1 LLLRHG
7 QGVNVVPPGADTL
20 SFKSLV
26 IQMSDHLA
34 VGVFQPVGT
43 DGKINVTKSPPLLYV
58 LDTREGEGGEI
69 SASSLRTANLTL
81 NASVSAWTPLV
92 GSVAKGF
99 PSCEK
104 SVLGNQ
110 PLLPLQ
116 AGQAVLIGL
125 TMAPPAV
132 ALVPVATTHERWAT
146 AKRQRRGRRNK
157 WPP

>member
-1 LLLRHG
+1 MD
-7 QGVNVVPPGADTL
+7 VVPPAADTL

-69 SASSLRTANLTL
+69 SASPLRTANLTL

-116 AGQAVLIGL
+116 PGQAVLIGL
-125 TMAPPAV
+125 TMAPPVVAV
-132 ALVPVATTHERWAT
+132 PAATTQERWAT
-146 AKRQRRGRRNK
+146 AKRQRRGRQNK